1 MDQKK
6 SKSSI
11 MLDGILREN
20 PVLVLLLGTCPTLA
34 ISKSVMGSLS
44 MGAAVIVVLVCSNI
58 LISLLKNIIPEKV
71 RIPSYI
77 VIIAGFVSIVQMIV
91 QAFFPTVYDT
101 LGIYLP
107 LIVVNCIILGRA
119 EMFASKN
126 SVVNSALDGLSMGI
140 GFTLAIF
147 IISSI
152 RELLGSGTWLGMTV
166 FPEGI
171 SPMLIFVSATGGFFV
186 YGVVIAAVNYITK
199 GRSKT
204 DKDCSTCGACA
215 AGKEGK

>member
-77 VIIAGFVSIVQMIV
+77 VIIAGFVS
-91 QAFFPTVYDT
+91 D
-101 LGIYLP
+101 
-107 LIVVNCIILGRA
+107 R
-119 EMFASKN
+119 K
-126 SVVNSALDGLSMGI
+126 SVV
-140 GFTLAIF
+140 
-147 IISSI
+147 
-152 RELLGSGTWLGMTV
+152 
-166 FPEGI
+166 
-171 SPMLIFVSATGGFFV
+171 
-186 YGVVIAAVNYITK
+186 
-199 GRSKT
+199 
-204 DKDCSTCGACA
+204 
-215 AGKEGK
+215 